1 MKFSKILTTAFV
13 ALGATL
19 ALSGCIRETFP
30 KESAITQEQLMSGQ
44 IEIVAENLMKGIPRS
59 MLTPQY
65 DPNTIHGDYGW
76 PAVGVF
82 FDMAAQT
89 IVANGWSM
97 GWNAGYNRYYMPAW
111 GWQYGTN
118 GWMPHYFWYV
128 YYPIIKSCNDLV
140 ILLEGNEDMAD
151 YVAIARTYRA
161 LLYLD
166 LARLFE
172 ALPID
177 PALSADYTAQQAK
190 VAGLTVPIVN
200 EFTGEDDAKQ
210 NPRATREEMFKF
222 ILSDLAAAEEVFDSE
237 DYKPMASTDPTLAV
251 VYGLYA
257 RTYLW
262 LGGFNDF
269 LSGEL
274 PEGNEA
280 YAKAAE
286 YARMAIEEFGGAIMS
301 EAEWTNVTTGFNTK
315 ASSWMWTLT
324 HSSDTV
330 ANNLIQFPAH
340 MAPEAKYG
348 YTPYSHPGVSSVV
361 YERLNDTDF
370 RKKLIISP
378 SHYKWGT
385 IKNEENKE
393 QLGWIIDES
402 KVEAA
407 YEAFKPY
414 TQLSIEE
421 FVGFSPYTF
430 FKFRPAQGERVDH
443 IIGGTIQVPL
453 MRCEEMY
460 FIEMEALFHTE
471 GATAAVT
478 KLAEFMANRD
488 SNYVIRTNDY
498 LDEILF
504 QKHLEFWGEGVAMF
518 DMKRLN
524 IGVNTA
530 YEGTNYDPDRRFIQ
544 EGRLPWWT
552 PMIPK
557 GEVDVNK
564 GINEDTQNPDP
575 TNLVL
580 PVTSK

>member
-177 PALSADYTAQQAK
+177 PALSADYAAQQAK

-378 SHYKWGT
+378 LHYKWGT
-385 IKNEENKE
+385 IINDENKE

-430 FKFRPAQGERVDH
+430 FKFRPAQGERTDH

-498 LDEILF
+498 LDEILY

-530 YEGTNYDPDRRFIQ
+530 YEGTNYDPDRRFNQ

>member
-340 MAPEAKYG
+340 MAPEASYG

-498 LDEILF
+498 LDEILY

-530 YEGTNYDPDRRFIQ
+530 YEGTNYDPDRRFNQ

>member
-177 PALSADYTAQQAK
+177 PALSADYAAQQAK

-340 MAPEAKYG
+340 MAPEASYG

-378 SHYKWGT
+378 THYKWGT
-385 IKNEENKE
+385 IINDENKE

-430 FKFRPAQGERVDH
+430 FKFRPAQGERTDH

-460 FIEMEALFHTE
+460 FIEMEALHHTE

>member
-30 KESAITQEQLMSGQ
+30 KQGAITQEQLMSGQ

-65 DPNTIHGDYGW
+65 DPTTIHGDYGW

-89 IVANGWSM
+89 IVTNGWSM

-177 PALSADYTAQQAK
+177 PALSADYAAQQAK

-237 DYKPMASTDPTLAV
+237 DYKPVASTDPTLAV

-340 MAPEAKYG
+340 MAPEAAYG
-348 YTPYSHPGVSSVV
+348 YATRSHPSVSSVV
-361 YERLNDTDF
+361 YERLNNTDF

-378 SHYKWGT
+378 LHYKWGT
-385 IKNEENKE
+385 IVNDEGKE
-393 QLGWIIDES
+393 QQGWIIDES

-421 FVGFSPYTF
+421 FVEFAPYTF
-430 FKFRPAQGERVDH
+430 FKFRPAQGERTEY
-443 IIGGTIQVPL
+443 ITGGTIQVPL

-460 FIEMEALFHTE
+460 FIEMEALHHTE

-530 YEGTNYDPDRRFIQ
+530 YEGTNYDPDRRFNQ

>member
-177 PALSADYTAQQAK
+177 PALSADYAAQQAK

-340 MAPEAKYG
+340 MAPEASYG

-378 SHYKWGT
+378 THYKWGT
-385 IKNEENKE
+385 IINDENKE

-430 FKFRPAQGERVDH
+430 FKFRPAQGERTDH

>member
-89 IVANGWSM
+89 IVTNGWSM

-177 PALSADYTAQQAK
+177 PALSADYAAQQAK

-340 MAPEAKYG
+340 MAPEASYG

-378 SHYKWGT
+378 LHYKWGT
-385 IKNEENKE
+385 IINEEGKE

-430 FKFRPAQGERVDH
+430 FKFRPAQGERTDH

-471 GATAAVT
+471 DATAAVT

-498 LDEILF
+498 LDEILY

>member
-177 PALSADYTAQQAK
+177 PALSADYAAQQAK

-340 MAPEAKYG
+340 MAPEASYG

-378 SHYKWGT
+378 THYKWGT
-385 IKNEENKE
+385 IINDENKE

-430 FKFRPAQGERVDH
+430 FKFRPAQGERTDH

-478 KLAEFMANRD
+478 KLAEFMENRD

-498 LDEILF
+498 LDEILY

>member
-177 PALSADYTAQQAK
+177 PALSADYAAQQAK

-340 MAPEAKYG
+340 MAPEASYG

-378 SHYKWGT
+378 THYKWGT
-385 IKNEENKE
+385 IVNDENKE

-430 FKFRPAQGERVDH
+430 FKFRPAQGERTDH

-478 KLAEFMANRD
+478 KLAEFMENRD

-498 LDEILF
+498 LDEILY

>member
-177 PALSADYTAQQAK
+177 PALSADYAAQQAK

-378 SHYKWGT
+378 LHYKWGT
-385 IKNEENKE
+385 IINEEGKE

-430 FKFRPAQGERVDH
+430 FKFRPAQGERTDH

-460 FIEMEALFHTE
+460 FIEMEALFHTG

-498 LDEILF
+498 LDEILY

>member
-177 PALSADYTAQQAK
+177 PALSADYAAQQAK

-340 MAPEAKYG
+340 MAPEASYG

-378 SHYKWGT
+378 THYKWGT
-385 IKNEENKE
+385 IINDENKE

-430 FKFRPAQGERVDH
+430 FKFRPAQGERTDH

-530 YEGTNYDPDRRFIQ
+530 YEGTNYDPDRRFNQ

>member
-30 KESAITQEQLMSGQ
+30 KQGAITQEQLMSGQ

-89 IVANGWSM
+89 IVTNGWSM

-177 PALSADYTAQQAK
+177 PALSADYAAQQAK

-237 DYKPMASTDPTLAV
+237 DYKPVASTDPTLAV

-340 MAPEAKYG
+340 MAPEATYG
-348 YTPYSHPGVSSVV
+348 YATRSHPSVSSVV

-378 SHYKWGT
+378 LHYKWGK
-385 IKNEENKE
+385 IENEEGKE
-393 QLGWIIDES
+393 ADGWIIDES

-421 FVGFSPYTF
+421 FVKFAPYTF
-430 FKFRPAQGERVDH
+430 FKFRPAQGERVDY

-498 LDEILF
+498 LDEILY

>member
-530 YEGTNYDPDRRFIQ
+530 YEGTNYDPDRRFNQ

>member
-89 IVANGWSM
+89 IVTNGWSM

-177 PALSADYTAQQAK
+177 PALSADYAAQQAK

-378 SHYKWGT
+378 THYKWGT
-385 IKNEENKE
+385 IVNDENKE

-430 FKFRPAQGERVDH
+430 FKFRPAQGERTDH

-478 KLAEFMANRD
+478 KLAEFMENRD

>member
-177 PALSADYTAQQAK
+177 PALSADYAAQQAK

-340 MAPEAKYG
+340 MAPEASYG

-378 SHYKWGT
+378 THYKWGT
-385 IKNEENKE
+385 IVNDENKE

-430 FKFRPAQGERVDH
+430 FKFRPAQGERTDH

-498 LDEILF
+498 LDEILY

>member
-430 FKFRPAQGERVDH
+430 FKFRPAQGERTDH

-530 YEGTNYDPDRRFIQ
+530 YEGTNYDPDRRFNQ

>member
-177 PALSADYTAQQAK
+177 PALSADYAAQQAK

-340 MAPEAKYG
+340 MAPEASYG

-378 SHYKWGT
+378 THYKWGT
-385 IKNEENKE
+385 IINEEGKE

-430 FKFRPAQGERVDH
+430 F
-443 IIGGTIQVPL
+443 
-453 MRCEEMY
+453 
-460 FIEMEALFHTE
+460 
-471 GATAAVT
+471 
-478 KLAEFMANRD
+478 
-488 SNYVIRTNDY
+488 
-498 LDEILF
+498 
-504 QKHLEFWGEGVAMF
+504 
-518 DMKRLN
+518 
-524 IGVNTA
+524 
-530 YEGTNYDPDRRFIQ
+530 
-544 EGRLPWWT
+544 
-552 PMIPK
+552 
-557 GEVDVNK
+557 
-564 GINEDTQNPDP
+564 
-575 TNLVL
+575 
-580 PVTSK
+580 

>member
-140 ILLEGNEDMAD
+140 ILLDGNEDMAD

-172 ALPID
+172 ALPVD
-177 PALSADYTAQQAK
+177 SELSADYAAQQAL

-200 EFTGEDDAKQ
+200 EFTKEEDAKQ

-222 ILSDLAAAEEVFDSE
+222 ILSDLAAAEEVFGSE
-237 DYKPMASTDPTLAV
+237 NYKPVASTDPTLAV

-286 YARMAIEEFGGAIMS
+286 YARMAIDEFGGAIMS

-348 YTPYSHPGVSSVV
+348 YTPYSHPGVSSKV

-378 SHYKWGT
+378 THYTWGT
-385 IKNEENKE
+385 IVNDEDKE

-421 FVGFSPYTF
+421 FVEFAPYTF
-430 FKFRPAQGERVDH
+430 FKFRPAQGERTDY
-443 IIGGTIQVPL
+443 ITGGTIQVPL

-460 FIEMEALFHTE
+460 FIEMEALYYTE

-478 KLAEFMANRD
+478 KLADFMANRD

-498 LDEILF
+498 LDEILY
-504 QKHLEFWGEGVAMF
+504 QKHLEFWGEGLAMF
-518 DMKRLN
+518 DMKRLD
-524 IGVNTA
+524 IGVDNA
-530 YEGTNYDPDRRFIQ
+530 YEGTNYDPDRRFRHD
-544 EGRLPWWT
+544 GRLPWWT

-564 GINEDTQNPDP
+564 GIDEDTQNPDP
-575 TNLVL
+575 TNLL
-580 PVTSK
+580 TPVTSK

>member
-111 GWQYGTN
+111 GWSYGTN

-172 ALPID
+172 ALPVD
-177 PALSADYTAQQAK
+177 PALSADYAAQQAK

-200 EFTGEDDAKQ
+200 EFTKEEDAKQ

-222 ILSDLAAAEEVFDSE
+222 ILSDLAAAEEVFDRE
-237 DYKPMASTDPTLAV
+237 DYKPVASTDPTLAV

-286 YARMAIEEFGGAIMS
+286 YARMAIDEFGGAIMS

-340 MAPEAKYG
+340 MAPEAAYG
-348 YTPYSHPGVSSVV
+348 YTPFSHPGVSSVV
-361 YERLNDTDF
+361 YERLNNTDF

-378 SHYKWGT
+378 SHYTWG
-385 IKNEENKE
+385 IIENDEGKE
-393 QLGWIIDES
+393 QPGWIIDES

-421 FVGFSPYTF
+421 FVEFSPYTF
-430 FKFRPAQGERVDH
+430 FKFRPAQGERTEY
-443 IIGGTIQVPL
+443 ITGGTIQIPL

-460 FIEMEALFHTE
+460 FIEMEALHHTE
-471 GATAAVT
+471 GASAAVT
-478 KLAEFMANRD
+478 KLADFMANRD

-530 YEGTNYDPDRRFIQ
+530 YEGTNYDPDRRFNQ

>member
-177 PALSADYTAQQAK
+177 PALSADYVAQQAK

-222 ILSDLAAAEEVFDSE
+222 ILSDLAAAAEVFDSE

-348 YTPYSHPGVSSVV
+348 YTPYSHPGVSSIV

-385 IKNEENKE
+385 IVNDENKE

-421 FVGFSPYTF
+421 FVEFSPYTF
-430 FKFRPAQGERVDH
+430 FKFRPAQGERTEY
-443 IIGGTIQVPL
+443 ITGGTIQVPL

-498 LDEILF
+498 LDEILY

>member
-172 ALPID
+172 ALPVD
-177 PALSADYTAQQAK
+177 PALSADYAAQQAK

-237 DYKPMASTDPTLAV
+237 DYKPVASTDPTLAV

-286 YARMAIEEFGGAIMS
+286 YARMAIDEFGGAIMS

-340 MAPEAKYG
+340 MAPEAAYG
-348 YTPYSHPGVSSVV
+348 YATRSHPSVSSVV
-361 YERLNDTDF
+361 YERLNNTDF

-378 SHYKWGT
+378 LHYKWGT
-385 IKNEENKE
+385 IVNDEGKE
-393 QLGWIIDES
+393 QQGWIIDES

-421 FVGFSPYTF
+421 FVEFSPYTF
-430 FKFRPAQGERVDH
+430 FKFRPAQGERTEY
-443 IIGGTIQVPL
+443 ITGGTIQIPL

-460 FIEMEALFHTE
+460 FIEMEALHHTE
-471 GATAAVT
+471 GASAAVT

-530 YEGTNYDPDRRFIQ
+530 YEGTNYDPDRRFNQ

>member
-340 MAPEAKYG
+340 MAPEASYG

-378 SHYKWGT
+378 THYKWGT
-385 IKNEENKE
+385 IINDENKE

-460 FIEMEALFHTE
+460 FIEMEALHHTE